1 MSTWQLQQA
10 KSHLSE
16 VVKLA
21 IQHEPQHITVRGQP
35 AVVLLA
41 YSDYVRLT
49 QPKPRFADFMRQSPL
64 LEEDLLLIVRDNS
77 LTRELDL

>member
-1 MSTWQLQQA
+1 MSTWQLQAA

-21 IQHEPQHITVRGQP
+21 IHHEPQHITVHGKP
-35 AVVLLA
+35 AVVMLA

-49 QPKPRFADFMRQSPL
+49 QPKPRFAEFMRQSPL
-64 LEEDLLLIVRDNS
+64 VEDDFLLARDDS
-77 LTRELDL
+77 KTRELDL